1 MRRESKVNLQ
11 RNKEMEFILNQLE
24 SKIKKC
30 VRETVLDERED
41 LSQEMKLRII
51 EKLESMLDEEVPGFI
66 EYARNI

>member
-1 MRRESKVNLQ
+1 MNLQ
-11 RNKEMEFILNQLE
+11 RNKEIEFILNQLE
-24 SKIKKC
+24 SKIKKH

-51 EKLESMLDEEVPGFI
+51 EKLESMLDEDVPGFI

>member
-11 RNKEMEFILNQLE
+11 RNKEMEFILNQLD
-24 SKIKKC
+24 SKIKKH